1 MQLVRE
7 AVGAALPFWL
17 GLDADL
23 LAEGMRLAC
32 AGDLAAALLL
42 GAVALVILGVILLSK
57 EGA

>member
-32 AGDLAAALLL
+32 AGDLVTALLL
-42 GAVALVILGVILLSK
+42 GAVAVVVLVMVLLSR